1 MNGYADIFLYQLFC
15 TRSYQ
20 KEICAYPINEKRE
33 NKKLPFTEEEVLQ
46 VNYFLPFSLAAIL
59 YFISRRRFILL

>member
-46 VNYFLPFSLAAIL
+46 VNYFFT
-59 YFISRRRFILL
+59 F